1 MKNLIVLLILAI
13 AGYWAYGQYE
23 RQQEAKRVA
32 EAAGIAAKRKK
43 PPSGPKKADEPSVS
57 FFTCDGRNTCVQM
70 TSCDEAKFF
79 VKSCPGMSSEGTR
92 GGVSCEKQWCIR

>member
-32 EAAGIAAKRKK
+32 EAAGLVVKK
-43 PPSGPKKADEPSVS
+43 KAPAGPKKAEEPPVA
-57 FFTCDGRNTCVQM
+57 FFSCDGRDSCAQM
-70 TSCDEAKFF
+70 TSCEEAYFY

-92 GGVSCEKQWCIR
+92 GGVSCEKQWCR

>member
-32 EAAGIAAKRKK
+32 EAAGLAVKK
-43 PPSGPKKADEPSVS
+43 KAPTGPKKAEEPAVT

-70 TSCDEAKFF
+70 TSCEEAKFYI
-79 VKSCPGMSSEGTR
+79 KSCPGMSTEGTR
-92 GGVSCEKQWCIR
+92 GGVSCELQWCAR

>member
-13 AGYWAYGQYE
+13 ATYWAYGQYE

-32 EAAGIAAKRKK
+32 EAAGLVKK
-43 PPSGPKKADEPSVS
+43 KAPAGPKKADETSVT
-57 FFTCDGRNTCVQM
+57 FLTCDGRNTCAQM
-70 TSCDEAKFF
+70 TSCEEAKFY

-92 GGVSCEKQWCIR
+92 GGVSCEKQWCR